1 MSEDPHLEIEVAK
14 HGTAL
19 VFSVANVKYKRESI
33 FGDKVDYF
41 DKKLVPIPD
50 ARNVPLDK
58 FLMWL
63 LPEQKELWSLMID
76 LICEP
81 QYNRGAP
88 SRRAQNI
95 YIGLAKKREEM
106 QKIKETNRSK
116 K

>member
-1 MSEDPHLEIEVAK
+1 M
-14 HGTAL
+14 
-19 VFSVANVKYKRESI
+19 KYKRESI

-63 LPEQKELWSLMID
+63 APEKKELWSLMID

-95 YIGLAKKREEM
+95 YIELAKKKRG
-106 QKIKETNRSK
+106 NAK